1 MPGLGYGNPLPARLG
16 GGPSDAEKIYRFL
29 RACVGEGFASG
40 TGTIEDFWRWA
51 RARAWAAGQAD
62 ERAVMQAFP
71 DRATDAIPLYEDL
84 LDQIPAPGETDQ
96 ERRDEATA
104 AWTDPAT
111 AISPEL
117 LLALQ
122 AIDPNLSI
130 VGPPT
135 ARTYD
140 QSVETQH
147 GRAFQ
152 DWQQSGKSCGPAFG
166 NRSGTDWPNFS
177 SGYAIVV
184 LYNIAPVVIPTAEHL
199 AVMAQARKLLDKVLP
214 AWVDYRVLTSV
225 AGFFCNL
232 SPLDYTAVA

>member
-16 GGPSDAEKIYRFL
+16 GGLSDAEKQHRFL
-29 RACVGEGFASG
+29 RACVGEGFAAAA
-40 TGTIEDFWRWA
+40 GTIEDFWRWA
-51 RARAWAAGQAD
+51 RARAWAAGLAD
-62 ERAVMQAFP
+62 ERAVMQMFP
-71 DRATDAIPLYEDL
+71 DRATDAIPLFEEL
-84 LDQIPAPGETDQ
+84 LRQIPAPGETDQ
-96 ERRDEATA
+96 ERRDEATE

-122 AIDPNLSI
+122 AIDPAMSI

-166 NRSGTDWPNFS
+166 NRSGTDWPGFS
-177 SGYAIVV
+177 SGYAVV
-184 LYNIAPVVIPTAEHL
+184 ILYDIAPVVIPTAEHL
-199 AVMAQARKLLDKVLP
+199 AKIAQVRKLLDKVLP
-214 AWVDYRVLTSV
+214 AWVDFEIDTSIG
-225 AGFFCNL
+225 GFYCDI
-232 SPLDYTAVA
+232 SPLDYTAFA